1 MSYTNKKEG
10 DAFTASTVNQD
21 MSDAAE
27 DLNDVPPASVQR
39 YALNHNHVPSQFDT
53 ADLQASYV
61 VRHSGGLDGLG
72 IYTNTS
78 GATFDPTQVDLTGF
92 GPLPNNMVTRN
103 QTVDGAS
110 YIILGVSGTAP
121 EGWRRL
127 SATGGA
133 TDRAQVLLNTTLT
146 TMPAGVTG
154 FEVSGMI
161 EIGGLLHAFANP
173 KMFDINHPTATSG
186 VNSTGVFA
194 DDAALSAG
202 TMVSLVNGLST
213 VELLWPAIGMVMG
226 CLGYI
231 DGDSNY
237 VPLPRTI
244 RWLTVEYAPLE
255 FNETEGHSGAHGGV
269 ARMGTIRLFD
279 FVDSSD
285 LPAEGIQ
292 GFWMGIMSK
301 RYAEGLSEIGSGA
314 GTEAQWVYNGSKF
327 ELTTNPSR
335 NEHGTCLPAVLCYEL
350 HVVPVRAGDLS
361 A

>member
-39 YALNHNHVPSQFDT
+39 YALNHNHVPSQFDA

-78 GATFDPTQVDLTGF
+78 GATFDPTQVDLSGF
-92 GPLPNNMVTRN
+92 GPLPNNVATRT
-103 QTVDGAS
+103 QTVDGTP
-110 YIILGVSGTAP
+110 YNILGVSGTAP

-146 TMPAGVTG
+146 TMPSGVTG

-161 EIGGLLHAFANP
+161 EIGGLLSGTAKP
-173 KMFDINHPTATSG
+173 QVFDINSSG
-186 VNSTGVFA
+186 SSNVSATGVFA
-194 DDAALSAG
+194 DNAASSAG
-202 TMVSLVNGLST
+202 TMVSFTT
-213 VELLWPAIGMVMG
+213 VATKEILWPAIGMVLG

-231 DGDSNY
+231 DGSSNY

-244 RWLTVEYAPLE
+244 RWLTVEYAPVQFDE
-255 FNETEGHSGAHGGV
+255 PEVHSGAHGGV

-292 GFWMGIMSK
+292 GFWMGILSK
-301 RYAEGLSEIGSGA
+301 RYAEGLPEIGSGA
-314 GTEAQWVYNGSKF
+314 GTVAQWDSDGSTYT
-327 ELTTNPSR
+327 LTSNPSR